1 MHILQLKHTKLK
13 KEELEKLLLKYNIS
27 LNQLPRIKITDPA
40 LPPDCSIS
48 DVVKIEGVI
57 DNEKRIYFRVVT
69 I

>member
-1 MHILQLKHTKLK
+1 MHALQLKHTKLK

-27 LNQLPRIKITDPA
+27 LNQLPKIKITDPA
-40 LPPDCSIS
+40 LPLNCSIS
-48 DVVKIEGVI
+48 DVVKIEGII